1 MARSEGVRTGSWGG
15 VTSTEGRPPGL
26 ELGERGRGSLSS
38 DGRGA
43 RTGGGRDE
51 GTGHLPRWLE
61 RGPRLPEGALG
72 EKGPARLS
80 GRWSGMGPPQLQEGP
95 HRGSGAGPTPAR
107 PHSWALGFVLGKG
120 RSLTPCSLS
129 PGAEAKAVL
138 PKKEKLKLRRER
150 WLQSKCS
157 GWPLGGLGPGTW
169 PRGGGRPGMLPP
181 RRWCVT
187 RHRPVSAGCRDAEP
201 PGSLSPALLQACD
214 GAALERRHSGRP
226 WVWDPRPLPC
236 RGQPSFFLSPCPSGF
251 LLVLFWKIHL
261 LFMMLNT
268 C

>member
-1 MARSEGVRTGSWGG
+1 
-15 VTSTEGRPPGL
+15 
-26 ELGERGRGSLSS
+26 
-38 DGRGA
+38 
-43 RTGGGRDE
+43 
-51 GTGHLPRWLE
+51 
-61 RGPRLPEGALG
+61 
-72 EKGPARLS
+72 
-80 GRWSGMGPPQLQEGP
+80 
-95 HRGSGAGPTPAR
+95 
-107 PHSWALGFVLGKG
+107 
-120 RSLTPCSLS
+120 
-129 PGAEAKAVL
+129 
-138 PKKEKLKLRRER
+138 
-150 WLQSKCS
+150 
-157 GWPLGGLGPGTW
+157 
-169 PRGGGRPGMLPP
+169 MLPP

-261 LFMMLNT
+261 LFMMLNI